1 MNAVDFNTRNAQ
13 PARKPQMAC
22 LAAVLLAFMFM
33 AQPADA
39 AYNYR
44 KAITIR
50 AASVSGSV
58 ADFPVLVSIAS
69 DNQLRTVANGG
80 HVQNSNG
87 YDIVFRGADGSTPL
101 PHEIESYYPLTGQL
115 TAWVKVPALSS
126 SADTVIYMCYGDSSI
141 TSMQE
146 DPAAV
151 WDANYKG
158 VWHLNNSFADS
169 TSVGNDGTNYDTT
182 DTTGKF
188 AKGRDFN
195 NSDSIRTTSTELK
208 TANQF
213 TISLWFNADAT
224 DFAHHLVWQ
233 GEDEGDG
240 WGYDHQEMHL
250 SLGNRANG
258 TDSGN
263 RLAFFLGYRS
273 AGSGRNPLNISYS
286 FSDTNGWHHAAVVVS
301 TMSSSPSATLYVDGV
316 NRGSDTSITS
326 ETSRNDWNRSFRLG
340 RPSASSYY
348 FNGKMDEVRIATTN
362 RSTNW
367 VQTEY
372 NNQSSPSTF
381 YALGAEENI
390 AAPVYYQITAVAG
403 TGGSITPNGIAMV
416 ESGTSKTYTATPAD
430 GYRVSEVQVDGSVVT
445 LTDGQYTFSNV
456 SQDHEITVAYV
467 PINSGTVTPPPEGVI
482 PGCAQN
488 INVHYSNTGFDAAD
502 FDLISVGVSPE
513 KTLYLDTGYYAI
525 DPNHIVIPFT
535 QEVSATFFYEGAGYE
550 MNDFGWMLASGGVTG
565 TRHEIYSNVNDNNND
580 GILDNRAS
588 WPDAATQGVFINRV
602 NLGTFA
608 AGTEIVFYLHINSDN
623 PNDTNYVYTK
633 KDWNTD
639 LYTGGCTDAT
649 FTKLYNLGL
658 PNTTEGTCYVTSNW
672 MNASALTRVNTVFG
686 LDFTGAQSSMAI
698 TRNQKFQH
706 ALVGVPINK
715 SKEWI
720 LGWEDLLNG
729 GDTDHNDM
737 IFHIERRTGGQSV
750 LKTAITPVNA
760 GDYYTGVTLTV
771 YDNMTCAGKTD
782 IVYYVSID
790 NGANWVEITTWDE
803 IWEIDSSKNPL
814 QELTTWTPG
823 TPPLTRRMVR
833 VDFAALGIVGRELL
847 WKAEFRSEQ
856 QGCEPQILDVILNAD
871 VASHG
876 SFSRSSPVTKA
887 NVIYSGYYETPAL
900 DWRDKILRGHLS
912 ATRLYDPEDP
922 NVTAELVLWDA
933 GQVLSLR
940 NPGTRSIYFPQVS
953 VGQITD
959 QEITVGDG
967 TIKTFSGTISP
978 APISATTLT
987 ISDGREIFRDKH
999 TDVLE
1004 GNLGGRGTINRFTG
1018 EFSLEFNEA
1027 PLAAVPIRASY
1038 SYYNTSSTLVSF
1050 TAANITKGTLALD
1063 NSAIIPSGLVYD
1075 FDRDNDVDDTDA
1087 HWVMNWVKGYELGTT
1102 VKREWVLDPIDH
1114 SVPAMLTAPGLPMWY
1129 FGTATTKQER
1139 DSFKQFI
1146 IDNANRRAVVF
1157 VGSRSGM
1164 LHAFDA
1170 GAFHHG
1176 DNTCTLGVE
1185 ENRGYFDW
1193 GTNCTAGADYGTGEE
1208 LWAVIP
1214 ANLLP
1219 RLKNNLL
1226 ARLNKARTADYNQ
1239 AYVDA
1244 SPALSDVYIN
1254 GAWRTVL
1261 LSAEGNGGDTVF
1273 CLDVTDP
1280 YHPTFLWEF
1289 ADPDLFRSRS
1299 SPSIAKIG
1307 RIVLN
1312 GVAKWVAFFV
1322 SGNDDRYD
1330 RTQYPSVYMID
1341 VGTGELLRRIM
1352 LDCESSGIGGV
1363 PSGQPAVID
1372 SDGNGYIDRFYIGTD
1387 KGYLYKVNIPDD
1399 PNSLKYSISQ
1409 CVINRDFS
1417 QPTGEEV
1424 QSDRRYQPIYGSP
1437 VVSVDN
1443 SVNESG
1449 NIDYNVLIFYGTG
1462 DSPYYAEDINMAGTR
1477 YYFFAYSDHAEK
1489 GTCNESL
1496 VSLDWFYELPEGHR
1510 VFTSAFSAAGLIY
1523 FGTSTADTEDPCAED
1538 SVNNNNGE
1546 IFAFSM
1552 HQTSPTATPAF
1563 RQRVGNVVASPMVE
1577 DQHLYVK
1584 GLGLGL
1590 QSFGSGI
1597 YNNQVLTGGW
1607 PEIGIRLWRE
1617 IF

>member
-1 MNAVDFNTRNAQ
+1 MDAVGFKKRNAPLHCKSQ
-13 PARKPQMAC
+13 VLC
-22 LAAVLLAFMFM
+22 LLSVLVALLFM
-33 AQPADA
+33 ARPADA
-39 AYNYR
+39 AYGYR
-44 KAITIR
+44 KAITIP
-50 AASVSGSV
+50 AAGVAGSLS
-58 ADFPVLVSIAS
+58 DFPVLVSIAS

-87 YDIVFRGADGSTPL
+87 YDIVFRGADGTTPL

-126 SADTVIYMCYGDSSI
+126 SADTVIYMYYGDSSV
-141 TSMQE
+141 TSPTE
-146 DPAAV
+146 TPADV
-151 WDANYKG
+151 WDSNFKG
-158 VWHLNNSFADS
+158 VYHLKESIGTTINDSAPSANTGTAANSPALGSDGKIGKATTFDGS
-169 TSVGNDGTNYDTT
+169 NDYVYTT
-182 DTTGKF
+182 TQFD
-188 AKGRDFN
+188 N
-195 NSDSIRTTSTELK
+195 PQE
-208 TANQF
+208 F
-213 TISLWFNADAT
+213 TIEAWFKTGSASGKKIIGFESNRTETNSGSYDRHIWVDT
-224 DFAHHLVWQ
+224 DGKLRF
-233 GEDEGDG
+233 GCYEG
-240 WGYDHQEMHL
+240 
-250 SLGNRANG
+250 SVVRVVSPN
-258 TDSGN
+258 
-263 RLAFFLGYRS
+263 
-273 AGSGRNPLNISYS
+273 SYN
-286 FSDTNGWHHAAVVVS
+286 DNQWHHVVGVRDN
-301 TMSSSPSATLYVDGV
+301 SPDLLYLYVDGLPKG
-316 NRGSDTSITS
+316 NIASAHAEDFSGYWRIGSYK
-326 ETSRNDWNRSFRLG
+326 LG
-340 RPSASSYY
+340 GWQGGANGY
-348 FNGKMDEVRIATTN
+348 FPGAIDEVRISHVA
-362 RSTNW
+362 RSADW
-367 VQTEY
+367 IRTEY

-381 YALGAEENI
+381 YTLGSEETV

-403 TGGSITPNGIAMV
+403 TNGTITPSGIAMV
-416 ESGTSKTYTATPAD
+416 ESGTSKTYTMTPSN
-430 GYRVSEVQVDGSVVT
+430 GYKVWEARVDGVAVT
-445 LTDGQYTFSNV
+445 LTDSQYTFTNV
-456 SQDHEITVAYV
+456 NQDHEISVAYV
-467 PINSGTVTPPPEGVI
+467 PLNTGTVTPPPSGTI

-513 KTLYLDTGYYAI
+513 KILYLDTGYYAI
-525 DPNHIVIPFT
+525 DPDHIVIPFT
-535 QEVSATFFYEGAGYE
+535 QEVMATFFYEGAGYT
-550 MNDFGWMLASGGVTG
+550 MNDFGWMLASEGVTG
-565 TRHEIYSNVNDNNND
+565 TRHEIYSNVNDNNNN
-580 GILDNRAS
+580 GILDNRES

-608 AGTEIVFYLHINSDN
+608 AGTEIVFYLHINSND
-623 PNDTNYVYTK
+623 PNDTKYVYTK
-633 KDWNTD
+633 KDWNAD
-639 LYTGGCTDAT
+639 NYSGGCTDPV
-649 FTKLYNLGL
+649 FTKIFNLGL
-658 PNTTEGTCYVTSNW
+658 PLASEGSCQVTSNW
-672 MNASALTRVNTVFG
+672 MNATALDRTSTVFG
-686 LDFTGAQSSMAI
+686 LDFTGAQASMLI
-698 TRNQKFQH
+698 TRNQLFPH
-706 ALVGVPINK
+706 VVVGVPINK

-720 LGWEDLLNG
+720 LGWEDLLGG

-750 LKTAITPVNA
+750 LKSAITPVNA

-782 IVYYVSID
+782 IVYFVSID
-790 NGANWVEITTWDE
+790 NGANWVEVTTWDE

-814 QELTTWTPG
+814 HELTTWTPG
-823 TPPLTRRMVR
+823 TPALTRRMVR
-833 VDFAALGIVGRELL
+833 IDFAALGIIGRELL

-887 NVIYSGYYETPAL
+887 NVLYSGFYETPAL

-912 ATRLYDPEDP
+912 ATRLYDPQDP
-922 NVTAELVLWDA
+922 NVTAELPLWDA

-940 NPGTRSIYFPQVS
+940 NPGTRSIYFPQIS
-953 VGQITD
+953 VGQVTD

-978 APISATTLT
+978 APISATTLSIT
-987 ISDGREIFRDKH
+987 DGREIFRDKH

-1004 GNLGGRGTINRFTG
+1004 GNLGGRGTVNRFTG

-1027 PLAAVPIRASY
+1027 PLAAVPIRVSY
-1038 SYYNTSSTLVSF
+1038 SYYNTSNTLVSF
-1050 TAANITKGTLALD
+1050 TATNIAKETLALD
-1063 NSAIIPSGLVYD
+1063 DSSIIPYGLVYD
-1075 FDRDNDVDDTDA
+1075 FDHDGDVDDTDA

-1114 SVPAMLTAPGLPMWY
+1114 SVPAVLTAPGLPLWY
-1129 FGTATTKQER
+1129 FGTATTKTER
-1139 DSFKQFI
+1139 DSFKQFML
-1146 IDNANRRAVVF
+1146 DNASRRTVVF
-1157 VGSRSGM
+1157 AGSRSGM

-1170 GAFHHG
+1170 GAFRHG
-1176 DNTCTLGVE
+1176 DNTCTANVE
-1185 ENRGYFDW
+1185 EKRGYFEW
-1193 GTNCTAGADYGTGEE
+1193 GVSCATGPDYGTGEE
-1208 LWAVIP
+1208 LWSFIP

-1219 RLKNNLL
+1219 RLKNNLM
-1226 ARLNKARTADYNQ
+1226 ARLNMARAADYSQ

-1307 RIVLN
+1307 RIVHN
-1312 GVAKWVAFFV
+1312 GTAKWVAFFV

-1330 RTQYPSVYMID
+1330 HSQYPSVYMID
-1341 VGTGELLRRIM
+1341 IGTGDLLSRIM
-1352 LDCESSGIGGV
+1352 LDIEPSGIGGV
-1363 PSGQPAVID
+1363 PSGQPSVID

-1399 PNSLKYSISQ
+1399 PDNLNYSISQ
-1409 CVINRDFS
+1409 CVINKSYTRVS
-1417 QPTGEEV
+1417 TGDTIPA
-1424 QSDRRYQPIYGSP
+1424 DRRYQPIYGSP

-1443 SVNESG
+1443 SVNENG
-1449 NIDYNVLIFYGTG
+1449 NIDYKVLIFFGTG
-1462 DSPYYAEDINMAGTR
+1462 DSPYYAEDINMSGTR
-1477 YYFFAYSDHAEK
+1477 YYFLAYIDRSEK
-1489 GTCNESL
+1489 GVCTDDSL
-1496 VSLDWFYELPEGHR
+1496 VTLDWFYELPEGHR

-1523 FGTSTADTEDPCAED
+1523 FGTSTADTEDPCGQDAQD
-1538 SVNNNNGE
+1538 NNNGE

-1552 HQTSPTATPAF
+1552 HQPNPVVTPAF

-1590 QSFGSGI
+1590 QSFGRGI
-1597 YNNQVLTGGW
+1597 YNNDVLTGGW
-1607 PEIGIRLWRE
+1607 PEIGIRAWRE